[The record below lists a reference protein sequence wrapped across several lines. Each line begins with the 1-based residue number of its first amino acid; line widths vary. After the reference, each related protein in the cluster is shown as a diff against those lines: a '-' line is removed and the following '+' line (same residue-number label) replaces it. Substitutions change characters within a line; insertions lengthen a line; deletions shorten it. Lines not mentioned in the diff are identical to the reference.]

1 MQHIDTLCRVAQ
13 THYNS
18 LYGGGKA
25 NFISEWDV
33 ALQEKKKKEKKNN
46 NNQSSKVPGCSLDS
60 GKGNPNK
67 LKKQCY
73 DCIANCV

>member
-13 THYNS
+13 TRYNT

-33 ALQEKKKKEKKNN
+33 TLQGKKREKKQQQQQQPELKGA
-46 NNQSSKVPGCSLDS
+46 KV
-60 GKGNPNK
+60 
-67 LKKQCY
+67 
-73 DCIANCV
+73 